1 MKQKKTSA
9 PTSRIIIKGE
19 GRDEWGNRYFKLA
32 VRGAD
37 DDLPPF
43 SMKQIS
49 SASESLYNAL
59 SNAGL
64 NIFTPKAKKAVLELL
79 QVQQRTSSATNA
91 KESGRSGLMPSCS
104 ASGCTTA
111 IVLVDKRRTER
122 ICSLPFVGIQ
132 AGSDAETS
140 DPTERW
146 TLRAQGR
153 NNVRQPV

>member
-1 MKQKKTSA
+1 MKKRKMSA

-37 DDLPPF
+37 DYLPPF

-49 SASESLYNAL
+49 SASESLYNAP

-79 QVQQRTSSATNA
+79 QAQQRTPSTFKVATRLGWN
-91 KESGRSGLMPSCS
+91 SG
-104 ASGCTTA
+104 A
-111 IVLVDKRRTER
+111 IVRRVVGAKRWGR
-122 ICSLPFVGIQ
+122 
-132 AGSDAETS
+132 AGNSACTKYNRVTRVAS
-140 DPTERW
+140 AIW
-146 TLRAQGR
+146 
-153 NNVRQPV
+153 

>member
-1 MKQKKTSA
+1 MKKRKTSA
-9 PTSRIIIKGE
+9 PTSQISIMGE
-19 GRDEWGNRYFKLA
+19 GRDEWGNRFFKLA

-79 QVQQRTSSATNA
+79 QVQQRTSSTFKVATRLGWNSGAIVRPDEIVGSARPPLETEFGNLDPQMLA
-91 KESGRSGLMPSCS
+91 KYRSGGTLQEWQTNIAPS
-104 ASGCTTA
+104 A
-111 IVLVDKRRTER
+111 
-122 ICSLPFVGIQ
+122 
-132 AGSDAETS
+132 
-140 DPTERW
+140 
-146 TLRAQGR
+146 
-153 NNVRQPV
+153 